1 MDDQEKS
8 VASPTGKFRIGG
20 RVKRRIRKE
29 PVQMANRKN
38 KLLAY
43 LHELAHKPVGIA
55 NYEQKRKPFLNRD
68 GRFCE

>member
-1 MDDQEKS
+1 
-8 VASPTGKFRIGG
+8 
-20 RVKRRIRKE
+20 
-29 PVQMANRKN
+29 MANRKN